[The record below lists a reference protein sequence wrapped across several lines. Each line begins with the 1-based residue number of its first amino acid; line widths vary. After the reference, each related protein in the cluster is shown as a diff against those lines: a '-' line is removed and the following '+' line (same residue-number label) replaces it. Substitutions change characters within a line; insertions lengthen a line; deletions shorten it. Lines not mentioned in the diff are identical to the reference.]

1 MRTRTRAALLV
12 TGLAATAAGLGAA
25 PAGAADVAARVSTF
39 ERFGY
44 TPGPDGGLVLNWGY
58 DPARV
63 SVPHGST
70 VRFAV
75 PAGASEPHTVTVV
88 RAADVP
94 QTIDEIF
101 NCGPC
106 TTALQRHDPD
116 GNAEPPF
123 NALVNRG
130 ATGLDRQGDSR
141 LIFPGASA
149 FARVSAAR
157 GSTLHYVC
165 AIHPWMQAEIEVT

>member
-12 TGLAATAAGLGAA
+12 TGLAATAVGLGAA
-25 PAGAADVAARVSTF
+25 PAGAEDVAARISTF
-39 ERFGY
+39 ERFGF
-44 TPGPDGGLVLNWGY
+44 TPGPGGGLVLNWGY
-58 DPARV
+58 DPASV

-75 PAGASEPHTVTVV
+75 PADNSEPHTVTVV
-88 RAADVP
+88 SAANVP
-94 QTIDEIF
+94 RTIDEVF

-106 TTALQRHDPD
+106 NTALQRHDPGGD
-116 GNAEPPF
+116 QQPPF

-149 FARVSAAR
+149 YAKISAAR

-165 AIHPWMQAEIEVT
+165 AIHPWMQAKIRVS